1 MIQLIRDIVSGDN
14 IFEKILI
21 YMGLGL
27 ITIIILTVFVLTIT
41 YPVFVLGMILV
52 LFGICALGWGLSK
65 LIVGF

>member
-1 MIQLIRDIVSGDN
+1 MIQFIRDIVSGNN